1 MSIDL
6 IATIL
11 FVVALILA
19 AIDLVRSNGQSL
31 TSWAAVLIALG
42 LILLRVL

>member
-1 MSIDL
+1 MSIEL
-6 IATIL
+6 IVTVL

-19 AIDLVRSNGQSL
+19 AIDLVRSQGQSL
-31 TSWAAVLIALG
+31 TSWAAFLIALG